1 MAVQQLPIPGPV
13 SSASKQAIAGIVAI
27 GAGTAAYAGQDIL
40 MKDLL
45 DRHSLW
51 LLVVV
56 RLAITVVLLSGTI
69 VFIGGR
75 HRFVSSHFKLH
86 ALRGFLMSIS
96 FAAFYTALPS
106 MTLAAAA
113 TISYSFPFFVTV
125 LAIAF
130 FGERIG
136 WRRVAA
142 LLTGFSGVIV
152 TMRPGSELFDPIS
165 LLPLFGAFAYA
176 VVLVLLRRVGDSE
189 SSVTVALHSA
199 TWFGIFTLLNGYIL
213 TLVVGPI
220 DGFSHLDWRWTMPP
234 ATEFLTI
241 AVLGVCGFIGLT
253 MSSRAYQI
261 APASFIAPFDYAY
274 LGWAAL
280 FGFVFFGTV
289 PSGYT
294 LIGMGLIVG
303 AGLYVGRRELM
314 QLRRLE
320 AEARAAERVRE
331 IV

>member
-1 MAVQQLPIPGPV
+1 MSIGHAQAPLPFA
-13 SSASKQAIAGIVAI
+13 SAQAIAGIVAI

-40 MKDLL
+40 MKGLL
-45 DRHSLW
+45 DEYSLW

-56 RLAITVVLLSGTI
+56 RLAITVVFLSATI
-69 VFIGGR
+69 VLFGGR
-75 HRFVSSHFKLH
+75 HRFASSHFKLH
-86 ALRGFLMSIS
+86 ALRGFLMSLS

-106 MTLAAAA
+106 MALAAAA
-113 TISYSFPFFVTV
+113 TISYSFPFFVTIF
-125 LAIAF
+125 AIVF

-142 LLTGFSGVIV
+142 LLTGFAGVII
-152 TMRPGSELFDPIS
+152 TMRPGSELFDPIA

-176 VVLVLLRRVGDSE
+176 VALVLLRRVGNGE

-199 TWFGIFTLLNGYIL
+199 IWFGVFTLLNGYIL
-213 TLVVGPI
+213 SLVVGPI
-220 DGFSHLDWRWTMPP
+220 DGFSHLDWRWVVPP
-234 ATEFLTI
+234 ASDFLLI
-241 AVLGVCGFIGLT
+241 VVLGVCGFIGLT

-280 FGFVFFGTV
+280 FGFVFYNSL
-289 PSGYT
+289 PSSFT
-294 LIGMGLIVG
+294 LVGMILIVG
-303 AGLYVGRRELM
+303 SGLYVGRRELQ
-314 QLRRLE
+314 QLRRIE

-331 IV
+331 HV